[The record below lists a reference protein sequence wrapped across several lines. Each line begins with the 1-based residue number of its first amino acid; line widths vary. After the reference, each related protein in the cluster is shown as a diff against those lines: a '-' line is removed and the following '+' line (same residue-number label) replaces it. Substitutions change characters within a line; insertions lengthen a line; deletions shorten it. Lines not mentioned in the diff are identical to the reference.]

1 MSYCIIHRENKHSEC
16 FGLYDSCDKAVFA
29 CKRFV
34 ESTGLRLT
42 DEEFNNLFC
51 LQETNFE
58 LPGSI
63 GEYSLQ
69 IVWMQSLLMEKFSF
83 TGEERWL

>member
-1 MSYCIIHRENKHSEC
+1 MNYCIIHRENKHCEC
-16 FGLYDSCDKAVFA
+16 YGLYDSCDKAVFA

-42 DEEFNNLFC
+42 CEEINNLSR

-69 IVWMQSLLMEKFSF
+69 IVWMKSARNFSKLR
-83 TGEERWL
+83 GSILV

>member
-1 MSYCIIHRENKHSEC
+1 MNYCIIHRESKHSEC
-16 FGLYDSCDKAVFA
+16 FGLYDSCDKALFA

-42 DEEFNNLFC
+42 CEESNNLSC

-69 IVWMQSLLMEKFSF
+69 IVWMKSARNFSNLR
-83 TGEERWL
+83 GSILV

>member
-1 MSYCIIHRENKHSEC
+1 MNYCIIHRENKHSEC
-16 FGLYDSCDKAVFA
+16 FGLYDSCDEALFA

-42 DEEFNNLFC
+42 CEEFNNLFC

-69 IVWMQSLLMEKFSF
+69 IVWMKSLE
-83 TGEERWL
+83 